1 MSEEASE
8 LRLQASISGLAGREP
23 LVSAKRILSDSQ
35 RKIGIA
41 AIALIVLAC
50 VIDLVAT
57 LTVLVSIITLFY
69 VAAIVYRLVLFRASN
84 RPQTTEV
91 ISDEEARA
99 VPDDQL
105 PVYTVMIAAY
115 REPEVINE
123 LIQRVSMF
131 EYPPDRLD
139 VKLLI
144 EADDDVTIKAI
155 HEAMPGD
162 QFELVLVPPAEPRTK
177 PKALNFGLT
186 LARGEYVA
194 IYDAEDE
201 PEPLQLRR
209 AAVSLN
215 RLDPDVACVQAKLTY
230 HNPMQNLI
238 TKWFTIEYALW
249 FSFFLPGLASMA
261 APIPLGGTSNH
272 FRRGA
277 LQAMGAWDP
286 FNVTEDAD
294 LGIRMFREGFTVHV
308 LESNTFE
315 EANSDFVNWMKQRSR
330 WLKGYLQTFAV
341 HLRQPRELKRELG
354 WKGLMHF
361 TMFVGGTPIL
371 AIINPIFWLMTIL
384 WFAGHPA
391 LIEEIFPAPI
401 YYLGLLSWAFGNFL
415 LVYVTVMS
423 CRVSNRPELLIPALL
438 VPLYW
443 IMMSMAAVKAVSQLV
458 GAPNFWE
465 KTVHGLHHDQQSS
478 EAQELPN
485 PEVVA

>member
-1 MSEEASE
+1 MDQEASN
-8 LRLQASISGLAGREP
+8 LRLQASIGGLAGREP
-23 LVSAKRILSDSQ
+23 IVSAQRILSSSQ
-35 RKIGIA
+35 RKIGL
-41 AIALIVLAC
+41 ALVGIILLCCAL
-50 VIDLVAT
+50 DLVVT
-57 LTVLVSIITLFY
+57 LTVLVSIITIFY

-84 RPQTTEV
+84 RPDTTEV
-91 ISDEEARA
+91 VSDDEARSI
-99 VPDDQL
+99 PDDQL
-105 PVYTVMIAAY
+105 PIYTVMIPAY

-123 LIQRVSMF
+123 LIQRVSQF

-144 EADDDVTIKAI
+144 EADDNITIQAI
-155 HEAMPGD
+155 REAMPGD

-209 AAVSLN
+209 AAVALN

-249 FSFFLPGLASMA
+249 FSFFLPGLASMG

-286 FNVTEDAD
+286 YNVTEDAD
-294 LGIRMFREGFTVHV
+294 LGIRMFREGFTVRV

-330 WLKGYLQTFAV
+330 WLKGYLQTYAV

-361 TMFVGGTPIL
+361 TMFVGGTPVL

-384 WFAGHPA
+384 WFVGHPA
-391 LIEEIFPAPI
+391 IIQEIFPAPI

-423 CRVSNRPELLIPALL
+423 CRVSNRGELLVPALL

-458 GAPNFWE
+458 GAPTFWE
-465 KTVHGLHHDQQSS
+465 KTVHGLHHDQQP
-478 EAQELPN
+478 A
-485 PEVVA
+485 VAEIAS